1 MKQFNVTAQIYKK
14 TDQYRQTILVNELVH
29 ADDPNLA
36 ELVFKIGL
44 EPQYALVKIYS
55 VEEICQV
62 AS

>member
-1 MKQFNVTAQIYKK
+1 MKMFNVTAQIYKK

-29 ADDPNLA
+29 ADDTNLA

-55 VEEICQV
+55 VEEISQV

>member
-55 VEEICQV
+55 VEEISQV

>member
-29 ADDPNLA
+29 ADDANLA

-55 VEEICQV
+55 VEEISQV

>member
-14 TDQYRQTILVNELVH
+14 TDQYRQTIFVNELVH
-29 ADDPNLA
+29 ADDIYLA

-55 VEEICQV
+55 VEEISQV